1 MNPYKMV
8 IAVTNQKG
16 GCAKT
21 TTAVNLA
28 TALAQGDV
36 ANGFPPAKVLLVD
49 LDPQGNASTSFGID
63 KSTLDRTV
71 YDLIMN
77 DLGEELPII
86 EDYLIAPEI
95 ITDYMKQAW
104 RQNNPDKRPPKMMK
118 VENLWLLPSNIQL
131 SGAEIEL
138 ATRIGR
144 ETRLKEGL
152 APAMAGG
159 EDEFDYIII
168 DTPPSLG
175 LLTINAL
182 AAANWV
188 LIPVQTEY
196 YALEGMSQLMN
207 SIKLVQRRIN
217 PNLKLFGIAL
227 TMYQNSKLCNTV
239 AGEVR
244 KHFPR
249 YVFKTVIPRN
259 IDIAVA
265 PSDGAPIV
273 ILKKPTRSNK
283 GSQQYWALAKEA
295 SRRVQS
301 IRQKYGIREPDRLR
315 QHRLRIGD

>member
-21 TTAVNLA
+21 TTAVNIA
-28 TALAQGDV
+28 TALAKGDE

-63 KSTLDRTV
+63 KSKLDRTV
-71 YDLIMN
+71 YNLLMN
-77 DLGEELPII
+77 DLGEELPIL
-86 EDYLIAPEI
+86 EDYLIAPEM
-95 ITDYMKQAW
+95 ITDWMHRAW
-104 RQNNPDKRPPKMMK
+104 ERNHLDKKPPKTMG
-118 VENLWLLPSNIQL
+118 VRNLWILPSNIQL

-152 APAMAGG
+152 GPAY
-159 EDEFDYIII
+159 DEFDYIII

-207 SIKLVQRRIN
+207 SIKMVQKRIN

-227 TMYQNSKLCNTV
+227 TMYQKSKLCNTV
-239 AGEVR
+239 VDEVR
-244 KHFPR
+244 KHFTTQ
-249 YVFKTVIPRN
+249 VFKTVIPRN
-259 IDIAVA
+259 IAIAEA
-265 PSDGAPIV
+265 PSEGAPITV
-273 ILKKPTRSNK
+273 LKKPTRSNK

-295 SRRVQS
+295 HRRVLK
-301 IRQKYGIREPDRLR
+301 IRQKYGINEPNRLR
-315 QHRLRIGD
+315 QYKLRMQE

>member
-104 RQNNPDKRPPKMMK
+104 RQNNPDRRPPKSMK

-152 APAMAGG
+152 APAM
-159 EDEFDYIII
+159 DEFDYIII

>member
-21 TTAVNLA
+21 TTAVNVA
-28 TALAQGDV
+28 TALAQGDP

-63 KSTLDRTV
+63 KSTLNRTV
-71 YDLIMN
+71 YDLLMN

-86 EDYLIAPEI
+86 EDYLIAPDI
-95 ITDYMKQAW
+95 ITDSMHQAW
-104 RQNNPDKRPPKMMK
+104 RQTNPDKAPPKSMK

-152 APAMAGG
+152 GPAM
-159 EDEFDYIII
+159 DEFDYIII

-182 AAANWV
+182 AAANWFM
-188 LIPVQTEY
+188 IPMQTEF
-196 YALEGMSQLMN
+196 YALEGMSQLIN
-207 SIKLVQRRIN
+207 SIKLIQRRIN

-227 TMYQNSKLCNTV
+227 TMYQKSKLCNSV
-239 AGEVR
+239 ADEVR

-259 IDIAVA
+259 IDIAAA

-273 ILKKPTRSNK
+273 ILKKPSRSNK

-295 SRRVQS
+295 HHRVLS
-301 IRQKYGIREPDRLR
+301 IRKKYGFREPDRLR
-315 QHRLRIGD
+315 QHRLRTG